1 MPYGIRRKSIRDPMN
16 NVERR
21 QVELKKE
28 LDDLMVEITE
38 EAISVRIDYETSGS
52 NMDSGSI
59 VAIHQSSPLL
69 DNEKE
74 PLGDRL
80 NPHLSNP
87 NFSVPILGY
96 EGREFPL
103 FTQIQIQTIEFCNL
117 KCDFCPNHYLI
128 WDRLDDKKKGIPYN
142 LMSIENYT
150 KLMKNLSD
158 LNFTGRVSPYLMNE
172 PLMDKDR
179 MVELIS
185 ITRKYLPNSPIKLNS
200 NGTGV
205 TTELIGDMIDA
216 GLTSMLF
223 DDYFNDEYTYKLMDK
238 LKPFSGENGKCHITI
253 SSNYNVRQV
262 KKKGEDVGHHFGPHA
277 FWNRAGLTNVNPDM
291 PVPQKDCGYPSS
303 QMYIKWNGDALLC
316 CCDWEYEVI
325 HGNVFDERIEEVWMN
340 GSYFHYRDTLKEGR
354 RDKLEMCR
362 RCNKGAFPNEE
373 ERLKHLEEWIKN
385 E

>member
-1 MPYGIRRKSIRDPMN
+1 MNRPDFYHTRDLIIGWPSK
-16 NVERR
+16 ES
-21 QVELKKE
+21 LDKK
-28 LDDLMVEITE
+28 D
-38 EAISVRIDYETSGS
+38 
-52 NMDSGSI
+52 
-59 VAIHQSSPLL
+59 
-69 DNEKE
+69 
-74 PLGDRL
+74 DRL

-325 HGNVFDERIEEVWMN
+325 HGNVFDERIEDVWIN